1 MLNNLQNKRWTNFF
15 YSLQRLV
22 LIAILFLQ
30 HKFNIMK
37 NFLFTLLLATFAIFA
52 SAQTQVA
59 TKIKLPALD
68 KSPMDIAYY
77 PNNFPVLKIQD
88 KATEPLVA
96 RVIYSRPQK
105 DNRIVFGELIEY
117 NSIWRLGANE
127 ATEIELFR
135 DVKVGGKK
143 LLKGRYTLY
152 AIPTAT
158 QWTIIFNKDTDIWG
172 AFKYDAKKDALRVDV
187 PVTKLTDVVEAF
199 TINFNKT
206 SSGAELQ
213 ISWDDVSILL
223 PLVTK

>member
-15 YSLQRLV
+15 YSLRRLV
-22 LIAILFLQ
+22 LTATLFLH

-37 NFLFTLLLATFAIFA
+37 SFLFTLLLTPLSIFA

-59 TKIKLPALD
+59 TKVKLPTLD

-88 KATEPLVA
+88 KATEPLLA

-105 DNRIVFGELIEY
+105 DNRVVFGELIEY
-117 NSIWRLGANE
+117 NTIWRLGANE

-135 DVKVGGKK
+135 DVKINGKK

-187 PVTKLTDVVEAF
+187 PVTKLTETIEAF
-199 TINFNKT
+199 TINFNKIAT
-206 SSGAELQ
+206 GAELQ
-213 ISWDDVSILL
+213 IAWDDVSVLL
-223 PLVTK
+223 PLATK